1 MKKLLCLLLI
11 MVCILLTGCGN
22 EKVNTDM
29 EVLINETGEDNNASG
44 IGEIVEN
51 NSEEAAEPEKP
62 VFETKHITI
71 DLARV
76 KVTHIEGDAVAP
88 LNLEI
93 LSEEENGIDWA
104 NDWYNSKNLSLPMIG
119 NNWDHFYDDVYE
131 YQWIGKLLHIYEKE
145 TGNCL
150 YVLEYPTDQWYVNG
164 NNAYLEDGIFYGARV
179 VNGYAS
185 PGSCYMF
192 AYDLNKEEL
201 LWRSADQSY
210 NTMNFIVKGDI
221 IICGYGF
228 TDEKD
233 YLYQLN
239 RNTGEIIDK
248 IELKKMPDL
257 LVEQDGKLYVHT
269 YSYNYVIEMEEQKE
283 NIEGEER
290 NLEEDFSFAEFKNLN
305 FTFLSGAGGW
315 ATVMTIAEDGT
326 FEGVYEDSDAGESR
340 YCSFHGKF
348 TEPVRKDEYIYAT
361 TIESISYDHPVGTEE
376 IKDGRRYIY
385 TDVYGLDNPEEILIY
400 IPGMPIEDLPEGY
413 LSWVRS
419 NWFMD
424 SEFTKTETKLPFYG
438 LYNVSEEQGFS
449 SYNILEEMEKSVE
462 STEWWTNSIEGS
474 IKSENFSQAEINE
487 KSQFMYDLWDNQLN
501 KVWDILKKNLDEEA
515 MADLTKEQLE
525 WIAWKEQDMKDAG
538 AEVEGGSMYGMV
550 IYQRGEKLTKERVYE
565 LMEIVDDMR

>member
-11 MVCILLTGCGN
+11 MACTLLTGCGN
-22 EKVNTDM
+22 GKVDSDM
-29 EVLINETGEDNNASG
+29 EVLVNE
-44 IGEIVEN
+44 
-51 NSEEAAEPEKP
+51 
-62 VFETKHITI
+62 
-71 DLARV
+71 
-76 KVTHIEGDAVAP
+76 
-88 LNLEI
+88 
-93 LSEEENGIDWA
+93 
-104 NDWYNSKNLSLPMIG
+104 
-119 NNWDHFYDDVYE
+119 
-131 YQWIGKLLHIYEKE
+131 
-145 TGNCL
+145 
-150 YVLEYPTDQWYVNG
+150 
-164 NNAYLEDGIFYGARV
+164 
-179 VNGYAS
+179 
-185 PGSCYMF
+185 
-192 AYDLNKEEL
+192 
-201 LWRSADQSY
+201 ADQDG
-210 NTMNFIVKGDI
+210 NTSEN
-221 IICGYGF
+221 
-228 TDEKD
+228 
-233 YLYQLN
+233 
-239 RNTGEIIDK
+239 
-248 IELKKMPDL
+248 
-257 LVEQDGKLYVHT
+257 
-269 YSYNYVIEMEEQKE
+269 EEQKE

-462 STEWWTNSIEGS
+462 STDWWTNSIEGS
-474 IKSENFSQAEINE
+474 IKSENLSQAEINE

-550 IYQRGEKLTKERVYE
+550 IYQRGAKLTKERVYE
-565 LMEIVDDMR
+565 LMEIAKELIEEANFEK